1 MKKISVKNE
10 KFEVPS
16 IALGCMRL
24 SELETE
30 KAVASLIDTAMEEGI
45 NFFDH
50 ADIYGDGRC
59 EELFGKVVSSNMREK
74 MLIQTKCGIRKGIC
88 YDFSKEHILKSVEG
102 SLKRLQTDYIDVLLL
117 HRPDPL
123 FDFEEVAEAFSILE
137 KGGKV
142 KYFGVSNHNVMQME
156 LMNQCLN
163 GKILF
168 NQMQYSIVHSYMID
182 TALTVNTSLPNA
194 VDREG
199 GVLEYCRL
207 HKITMQ
213 SWSPFYGS
221 DRAKGVFIDNKEFEQ
236 LNIVLKR
243 LAERYGTNVNAIAV
257 AWIMRHPAN
266 IQTIIGTT
274 KESRLKEVCEAGDVV
289 LTREEW
295 YELYLSAGKIL
306 P

>member
-1 MKKISVKNE
+1 MKKFSVKND
-10 KFEVPS
+10 KFEIP
-16 IALGCMRL
+16 ALGLGCMRI

-30 KAVASLIDTAMEEGI
+30 KAIASFIDTAMEEGI

-50 ADIYGDGRC
+50 ADIYGAGLC
-59 EELFGKVVSSNMREK
+59 EELFGKVVSPSMREN

-102 SLKRLQTDYIDVLLL
+102 SLKRLQTDYIDILLL

-137 KGGKV
+137 KSGKV

-182 TALTVNTSLPNA
+182 AALTVNTPLPNA
-194 VDREG
+194 IDREG

-207 HKITMQ
+207 HHITMQ
-213 SWSPFYGS
+213 SWSPFYGT
-221 DRAKGVFIDNKEFEQ
+221 DRTKGVFIDNPEFEQ

-243 LAERYGTNVNAIAV
+243 LAEKYETNVNAIAV

-266 IQTIIGTT
+266 IQTIVGTT
-274 KESRLKEVCEAGDVV
+274 KESRLKEVCEASDVV

-295 YELYLSAGKIL
+295 YELYLSAGKTF